1 MEQEDDISLVDIP
14 CDGWQQ
20 NYAMASQIDDS
31 VLGENLNSIYNELPA
46 AWEWKLSLTGRRLAT
61 VNPIPIVMN
70 QIYAIEGDGD
80 QWLSLQTILTE
91 LFVNSLDHGVLGLS
105 SGLKAYP
112 EGFSEYY
119 REREFR
125 LKHLEAGFIDIS
137 LEYFPLM
144 SGGRLKIRIKDSGQG
159 FDIVKSFQNETPTSN
174 LNIPLCGRGIELVE
188 QLAESLEYFDGGRI
202 VEASYLWAK

>member
-14 CDGWQQ
+14 CNGWQQ
-20 NYAMASQIDDS
+20 NYAMASQVDDS
-31 VLGENLNSIYNELPA
+31 VLGENLTSIYNELPA

-61 VNPIPIVMN
+61 VNPVPIVMN
-70 QIYAIEGDGD
+70 QIFAIEGDGE

-105 SGLKAYP
+105 SDLKASP

-125 LKHLEAGFIDIS
+125 LKHLESGSVDIA
-137 LEYFPLM
+137 LEYYPLT
-144 SGGRLKIRIKDSGQG
+144 SGGRLKVTIKDSGQG
-159 FDIVKSFQNETPTSN
+159 FDIVKSFQSKASVPNV
-174 LNIPLCGRGIELVE
+174 NIALCGRGIELVE
-188 QLAESLEYFDGGRI
+188 QLAESLEYFDGGRV